1 MTRSL
6 VLAQA
11 EEGEDGQNNDDQAD
25 EINQSMH
32 APLLNQWPEH
42 KTAPK
47 EESSGTA
54 ELGIVRRRTRP
65 TSTVAPESAPDTIA
79 KSAAPAH
86 GDGQTGQEQN
96 PARRRPRLLRCA
108 QPRCLPRCLKA
119 PVAQGGHVR
128 CLAPLRTTQ
137 APDAA
142 ARCRGMQRCKVPPS
156 PRSRPVRNARKA
168 ILKAASKRR

>member
-6 VLAQA
+6 VLTQA
-11 EEGEDGQNNDDQAD
+11 EEGEDGQNYDDQAD

-65 TSTVAPESAPDTIA
+65 TSTVAPESAPATIA

-96 PARRRPRLLRCA
+96 RPGAGRARSAAA
-108 QPRCLPRCLKA
+108 QPRCLPRCL
-119 PVAQGGHVR
+119 
-128 CLAPLRTTQ
+128 
-137 APDAA
+137 
-142 ARCRGMQRCKVPPS
+142 
-156 PRSRPVRNARKA
+156 
-168 ILKAASKRR
+168 

>member
-6 VLAQA
+6 VLTQA
-11 EEGEDGQNNDDQAD
+11 EEGQDGQNNDDQAD

-96 PARRRPRLLRCA
+96 RPGAGRARSAAA
-108 QPRCLPRCLKA
+108 QPRCLPGAGRS
-119 PVAQGGHVR
+119 R
-128 CLAPLRTTQ
+128 RTR
-137 APDAA
+137 ALLGAAANDAS
-142 ARCRGMQRCKVPPS
+142 ARCRSQMPG
-156 PRSRPVRNARKA
+156 NAAVQSAPIAQKPA
-168 ILKAASKRR
+168 GPKRA